1 MACEKFEDLLQR
13 HFDDALSPKEAAQLQ
28 DHVKSCRSCR
38 LDMKLYTWMFRAMRA
53 MGEVAPPLDFTRSVM
68 AVVRQLPAFGSGARS
83 GFSLREFV
91 WGLGVA
97 VVALGVLGGVLVWQN
112 MPMTP
117 SQMPRLVSRMDSD
130 LQTRSQ
136 ENVVLKAASEL
147 RADGI
152 KLLADG
158 TDVQV
163 CRKGTSRWQKV
174 SFQTLLAPG
183 DRIATADRN
192 GARLVYPDQT
202 WIRVKPNST
211 VQVLAEAIRVF
222 YGDTWIKV
230 EKRGSKFE
238 ALTPNAVASVR
249 GTAYTAGAFFAK
261 SDVLG
266 RQISGRLFDV
276 ASPAG
281 GLDAMAVLARALK
294 QLAGAR
300 LALGADTIETK
311 VQVYESSVWVRA
323 VDPATR
329 KVQTSEILETG
340 FQMTVADRRISEA
353 SPLALT
359 DYLAWNLPPRPELL
373 SLPTR
378 PTPRPASLGGPA
390 AISRPTDEPVE
401 PATVDLPVAPAQPSG
416 PNFETLPRGR

>member
-1 MACEKFEDLLQR
+1 MACEKFEDLLHR
-13 HFDDALSPKEAAQLQ
+13 HFDDSLSPKEAAQLHE
-28 DHVKSCRSCR
+28 HVKGCRSCR
-38 LDMKLYTWMFRAMRA
+38 VDMKLYTWMFKAMRA

-68 AVVRQLPAFGSGARS
+68 AVVRQLPAFGGPARS

-97 VVALGVLGGVLVWQN
+97 VVTLGLLGGVLVYQN
-112 MPMTP
+112 MPTP
-117 SQMPRLVSRMDSD
+117 ASQMPSLVSRMDAD
-130 LQTRSQ
+130 LETRSD

-147 RADGI
+147 RTDGI

-158 TDVQV
+158 ADVQV
-163 CRKGTSRWQKV
+163 CRKGTNRWQKV
-174 SFQTLLAPG
+174 SFQTLLTPG
-183 DRIATADRN
+183 DRIATAERN

-276 ASPAG
+276 TSPAG
-281 GLDAMAVLARALK
+281 GMDAMAVMARALK
-294 QLAGAR
+294 QLSGSTLE
-300 LALGADTIETK
+300 LAADTVESK

-329 KVQTSEILETG
+329 AVKTSEILETG
-340 FQMTVADRRISEA
+340 FQMTVADARISEA

-373 SLPTR
+373 SMPIK
-378 PTPRPASLGGPA
+378 PTPRPAALGGPVA
-390 AISRPTDEPVE
+390 TSRPADEPVE
-401 PATVDLPVAPAQPSG
+401 PTTADLPQAVSSG
-416 PNFETLPRGR
+416 PTFETLPRGR